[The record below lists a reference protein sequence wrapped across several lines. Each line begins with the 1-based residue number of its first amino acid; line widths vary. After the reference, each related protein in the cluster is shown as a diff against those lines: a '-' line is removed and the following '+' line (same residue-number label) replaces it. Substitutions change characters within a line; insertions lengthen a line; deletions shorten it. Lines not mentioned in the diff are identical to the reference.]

1 MQKKKKKNKKP
12 IRELQN
18 ATPAEKVQEITHKKI
33 FLAMDPRPTNPQK
46 PQCDDRGAPRRFCAQ
61 NALTPVYNNKKLPV

>member
-1 MQKKKKKNKKP
+1 MQKKKKKNQKP

-18 ATPAEKVQEITHKKI
+18 ATPAEKVQEITHNKI
-33 FLAMDPRPTNPQK
+33 FLATDPRPTN
-46 PQCDDRGAPRRFCAQ
+46 RENRNATTEELRRFCAQ